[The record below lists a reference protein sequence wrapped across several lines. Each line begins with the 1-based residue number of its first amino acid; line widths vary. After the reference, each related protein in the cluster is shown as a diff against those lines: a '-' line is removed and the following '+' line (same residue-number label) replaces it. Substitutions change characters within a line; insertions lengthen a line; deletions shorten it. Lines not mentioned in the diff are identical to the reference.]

1 MAQRVLIVQSE
12 AEAAQALTR
21 YFKER
26 GDQVW
31 QAGELEQ
38 AQDLLDQA
46 RPDLLFFDLHLPDE
60 RWLEFLLT
68 ARKIIP
74 GMKIILTN
82 RVPEVAREMQAR
94 ASGFSVTLRAPFAPR
109 WIEASLRSVAGAE
122 TPTKPRKAVQTPPG
136 GEPRVRVPMRI
147 KITLPYLI
155 LALLFALGA
164 AYIVSQVVYE
174 SVQDRYFNQLIATGK
189 QTADWMVREED
200 RLLTSL
206 RLMANTQGV
215 SDALQ
220 SGDAEALRTLLLP
233 LIVNTDEEAVDVL
246 DARGVAVF
254 SAHRAPGDVQGEYS
268 FSRGETIFQ
277 SQGFVQQV
285 LQNQT
290 DDRGDKYAGFVRAPW
305 GDYFYVSGPVLDANN
320 RLVGVVMVGKS
331 TQTLVR
337 QMKSETLG
345 ETTLY
350 DLNGQVLASTLAETS
365 AVDISPEQVQDVLAR
380 QDQASLTRSLTIT
393 SLDYTELLGPW
404 EVRER
409 SDLGL
414 IGVALPQA
422 FLVRTSQVTRLQVFI
437 LIVSAI
443 LLVIAVGMYL
453 ANLITRPLNRL
464 VQASSLVSQGNLGV
478 KVNVKGDDELAVLA
492 HTFNSMVAGLQE
504 GSMYRDLLGRTVSPE
519 VREELRQTFA
529 TGSLRLE
536 GQQAL
541 ATVLIT
547 DIRGFTT
554 ISEQTDPAT
563 VMAWLNEY
571 YDQLV
576 PIIVAHGG
584 VVNKFDG
591 DAMLAFFGILPR
603 PQSPKESAQAACQ
616 AALEMVEAIND
627 LNEVR
632 RQRGD
637 PPMITGIGI
646 NTGEVIAGGIGA
658 RDRLHYTIIGDTVN
672 TTQRLEALTRRL
684 IKGSGVLIGHPTYT
698 ALEEFQAEYTFEP
711 YGLHSIKGKQ
721 EKVMVYQLLPLRDVP
736 QVEVML

>member
-12 AEAAQALTR
+12 AEAAQALSK

-31 QAGELEQ
+31 EAWELAQ
-38 AQDLLDQA
+38 AQSLLAQA
-46 RPDLLFFDLHLPDE
+46 QPDLLLFDLLFPDDG
-60 RWLEFLLT
+60 WLDFLT
-68 ARKIIP
+68 AAREVNSNLKA
-74 GMKIILTN
+74 ILTN
-82 RVPEVAREMQAR
+82 RVPDVAREMQAK
-94 ASGFSVTLRAPFAPR
+94 ANGFHIFLRAPFAPR
-109 WIEASLRSVAGAE
+109 WIDTALRKAAGVD
-122 TPTKPRKAVQTPPG
+122 TPTRPRKDLTAAAQD
-136 GEPRVRVPMRI
+136 EPKVRLPMRI

-174 SVQDRYFNQLIATGK
+174 SVQERYFNQLIATGK
-189 QTADWMVREED
+189 QTTDWMVREED
-200 RLLTSL
+200 RLLASL

-220 SGDAEALRTLLLP
+220 SGDAEELRALILP
-233 LIVNTDEEAVDVL
+233 LIVNTNEEVVDVL
-246 DARGVAVF
+246 DAQGVTVF
-254 SAHRAPGDVQGEYS
+254 SAHRLPGDAQGEYT
-268 FSRGETIFQ
+268 FSRGESIFQ
-277 SQGFVQQV
+277 GYDFVQRV
-285 LQNQT
+285 LQNQA
-290 DDRGDKYAGFVRAPW
+290 DARGDKFAGFIRASW

-320 RLVGVVMVGKS
+320 QLVGAVMVGKS

-337 QMKSETLG
+337 EMKAETLG

-350 DLNGQVLASTLAETS
+350 DVDGKVLVSTQPSSVVA
-365 AVDISPEQVQDVLAR
+365 DIPPEQVNDVLTR
-380 QDQASLTRSLTIT
+380 QDQSSLTRSLTIA
-393 SLDYTELLGPW
+393 SVDYTELLGPW
-404 EVRER
+404 EVREQD
-409 SDLGL
+409 DLGL
-414 IGVALPQA
+414 VGVALPQA

-437 LIVSAI
+437 LVVSSI

-453 ANLITRPLNRL
+453 ANLITRPLQGL
-464 VQASSLVSQGNLGV
+464 VRASTMVSQGNLGV
-478 KVNVKGDDELAVLA
+478 KVNVHGDDELAVLA

-519 VREELRQTFA
+519 VREELRHTFD

-536 GQQAL
+536 GQQAV
-541 ATVLIT
+541 ATVLLT

-554 ISEQTDPAT
+554 MSEQSDPAT
-563 VMAWLNEY
+563 VMTWLNEY
-571 YDQLV
+571 YDRLV
-576 PIIVAHGG
+576 PIIVEHGG

-603 PQSPKESAQAACQ
+603 LQSPKESAQAACQ
-616 AALEMVEAIND
+616 AALEMVEAIDALND
-627 LNEVR
+627 IR

-646 NTGEVIAGGIGA
+646 NTGEVIAGGIGS

-684 IKGSGVLIGHPTYT
+684 IKGSGVLVGHSTYT
-698 ALEEFQAEYTFEP
+698 ALEELQAEYTFEQF
-711 YGLHSIKGKQ
+711 GLHSIKGKQ
-721 EKVMVYQLLPLRDVP
+721 EKVMVYQLLPLLDVP
-736 QVEVML
+736 QIEVML

>member
-12 AEAAQALTR
+12 TEAAQALTK

-31 QAGELEQ
+31 EAWELAQ
-38 AQDLLDQA
+38 AQSLLAQA
-46 RPDLLFFDLHLPDE
+46 QPELLLFDLLFPADD
-60 RWLEFLLT
+60 WLEFLT
-68 ARKIIP
+68 AAREVQPDLKV
-74 GMKIILTN
+74 ILTN
-82 RVPEVAREMQAR
+82 RVPDVAREMQAK
-94 ASGFSVTLRAPFAPR
+94 ANGFAIFLRAPFAPR
-109 WIEASLRSVAGAE
+109 WIDTALRKAAGVE
-122 TPTKPRKAVQTPPG
+122 TPTRPRKDLKPAAP
-136 GEPRVRVPMRI
+136 GEPKVRLPMRI

-189 QTADWMVREED
+189 QTSDWMVREED
-200 RLLTSL
+200 RLLASL

-215 SDALQ
+215 ADALK
-220 SGDAEALRTLLLP
+220 SGDAEALRALILP
-233 LIVNTDEEAVDVL
+233 LIVNTDEEVVDVL
-246 DARGVAVF
+246 DEQGVTVF
-254 SAHRAPGDVQGEYS
+254 SAHRPPGAAQGEYS
-268 FSRGETIFQ
+268 FSRGENLFQ
-277 SQGFVQQV
+277 GYDFVQRV
-285 LQNQT
+285 LQNQADT
-290 DDRGDKYAGFVRAPW
+290 RGDKFAGFVRASW

-320 RLVGVVMVGKS
+320 QLVGAVMVGKS

-337 QMKSETLG
+337 EMKAETLG

-350 DLNGQVLASTLAETS
+350 DLSGRVLVSTHPASVVAEIPPGQVS
-365 AVDISPEQVQDVLAR
+365 DVLNR
-380 QDQASLTRSLTIT
+380 QDQSSLTRSLTIA
-393 SLDYTELLGPW
+393 SVDYTELLGPW

-409 SDLGL
+409 DDLGL

-437 LIVSAI
+437 LVVSSI

-453 ANLITRPLNRL
+453 ANLITRPLQRL
-464 VQASSLVSQGNLGV
+464 MRASMQVSQGNLGV
-478 KVNVKGDDELAVLA
+478 KVSVQGDDELAVLA

-519 VREELRQTFA
+519 VREELRQTFD

-536 GQQAL
+536 GQQAV

-547 DIRGFTT
+547 DIRAFTT
-554 ISEQTDPAT
+554 LSEQTDPAT
-563 VMAWLNEY
+563 VMTWLNEY
-571 YDQLV
+571 YDRLV
-576 PIIVAHGG
+576 PIIVEHGG

-603 PQSPKESAQAACQ
+603 LQTPRESAQAACQ
-616 AALEMVEAIND
+616 AALEMVEAINA
-627 LNEVR
+627 LNDIR

-637 PPMITGIGI
+637 PLMITGIGI
-646 NTGEVIAGGIGA
+646 NTGEVIAGGIGS

-684 IKGSGVLIGHPTYT
+684 IKGSGVLVGHATYT
-698 ALEEFQAEYTFEP
+698 ALEDLRAEYTFEP

-721 EKVMVYQLLPLRDVP
+721 EKVMVYQLSPLREVP

>member
-1 MAQRVLIVQSE
+1 MAQRVLIVQSDPK
-12 AEAAQALTR
+12 AAQALTR
-21 YFKER
+21 YFKDR

-31 QAGELEQ
+31 EAWELGQ
-38 AQDLLDQA
+38 AQGLFAQA
-46 RPDLLFFDLHLPDE
+46 QPDLLFFDLHLPDDH
-60 RWLEFLLT
+60 WLDFLNS
-68 ARKIIP
+68 AREQNP
-74 GMKIILTN
+74 GLKVILTN
-82 RVPEVAREMQAR
+82 RVPEVAREMQAK
-94 ASGFSVTLRAPFAPR
+94 ASGYHTFLRAPFTPR
-109 WIEASLRSVAGAE
+109 WIEATLRRVSGSEV
-122 TPTKPRKAVQTPPG
+122 PTQPRKAIQTPAG
-136 GEPRVRVPMRI
+136 GEPKVRVPMRI

-200 RLLTSL
+200 RLLASL

-215 SDALQ
+215 SEALQ
-220 SGDAEALRTLLLP
+220 AGDAETLRSLLLP
-233 LIVNTDEEAVDVL
+233 LIVNTDEEVVDVL
-246 DARGVAVF
+246 DAQGVAVF
-254 SAHRAPGDVQGEYS
+254 SAHRAPGDAQGEYS

-277 SQGFVQQV
+277 GQDFVQKV
-285 LQNQT
+285 LQNQV
-290 DDRGDKYAGFVRAPW
+290 DNRGDKYAGFVRAPW

-337 QMKSETLG
+337 EMKSETLG

-350 DLNGQVLASTLAETS
+350 DLNGRVLVSTLTEAS
-365 AVDISPEQVQDVLAR
+365 AMDISPEQVEDVLSR
-380 QDQASLTRSLTIT
+380 QDQVSLTRSLTI
-393 SLDYTELLGPW
+393 SSVDYTELLGPW

-409 SDLGL
+409 NDLGL
-414 IGVALPQA
+414 VGVALPQA

-437 LIVSAI
+437 LVVSAI

-464 VQASSLVSQGNLGV
+464 VHASSQVSQGNLGV

-536 GQQAL
+536 GQQAV

-554 ISEQTDPAT
+554 MSEQTDPAT
-563 VMAWLNEY
+563 VMTWLNEY
-571 YDQLV
+571 YDRLV
-576 PIIVAHGG
+576 PIIVEHGG

-603 PQSPKESAQAACQ
+603 LQSPKESAQAACQ
-616 AALEMVEAIND
+616 AALEMVAAIDELND
-627 LNEVR
+627 VR

-646 NTGEVIAGGIGA
+646 NTGEVIAGGIGS

-684 IKGSGVLIGHPTYT
+684 IKGSGVLIGHPTYA
-698 ALEEFQAEYTFEP
+698 ALEELQAGYTFES

-721 EKVMVYQLLPLRDVP
+721 EKVMVYQLLPLREVP